1 MPFTPSFMGDLD
13 RFRTELAEVRT
24 PGDWQ
29 RFRAAWFADQP
40 WPRRPPGPAAEV
52 APPPRPGGRG
62 FQRAPLPDDLTP
74 EARYQYFAALGHGFS
89 ALFPPAERPG
99 APGVAVRW
107 SCPACQLYSD
117 EPGDPACPECGRP
130 LLAMRHAP
138 PPR

>member
-1 MPFTPSFMGDLD
+1 MGFTPSFMGALD
-13 RFRTELAEVRT
+13 RFRAELAEVRT
-24 PGDWQ
+24 PAEWQ

-40 WPRRPPGPAAEV
+40 WPRRSPAPEAGG
-52 APPPRPGGRG
+52 APPPRPGGRR
-62 FQRAPLPDDLTP
+62 FERAALPDDLTP
-74 EARYQYFAALGHGFS
+74 EARYQYFAALAHGFT
-89 ALFPPAERPG
+89 ALFPPGERPG